1 MLIEWCWNCGGAR
14 ECEVYTSNEEVLLIR
29 AVSLR
34 NTYAEVAMLPGLV
47 LQSAA

>member
-1 MLIEWCWNCGGAR
+1 MQGNVRFILW
-14 ECEVYTSNEEVLLIR
+14 EVFLIR
-29 AVSLR
+29 AVSLH